1 MGWDGGRLEIEGRV
15 DYFHLERKLV
25 IGEAGGQIP
34 REPPLR
40 SSNFALFSFFPQKC
54 NLVSPAL
61 NALLFV
67 VVVFF
72 IEMRNWL

>member
-1 MGWDGGRLEIEGRV
+1 MGW
-15 DYFHLERKLV
+15 
-25 IGEAGGQIP
+25 GETGDRG
-34 REPPLR
+34 E
-40 SSNFALFSFFPQKC
+40 SGLFSLGKEACHRGSWWKDSERTSAAFFKLCFVFFFPQKC

-67 VVVFF
+67 VVFF

>member
-34 REPPLR
+34 REP
-40 SSNFALFSFFPQKC
+40 
-54 NLVSPAL
+54 
-61 NALLFV
+61 LFV
-67 VVVFF
+67 LQTLLRFLFF
-72 IEMRNWL
+72 LEM

>member
-1 MGWDGGRLEIEGRV
+1 M

-25 IGEAGGQIP
+25 IGETGGKIP
-34 REPPLR
+34 REPLLR
-40 SSNFALFSFFPQKC
+40 SSNFASFSFFPQKC

-67 VVVFF
+67 VVFF